1 MDILIKKII
10 SGGQTGAD
18 RGGLDAAKELGIPT
32 GGHVPKYFKTE
43 AGSDE
48 SLRDYGLIETE
59 SENYEERTILNVTN
73 SDGTVIFC
81 NIDENGLIIG
91 EGTMFTFYT
100 AEGMF
105 RPVIVNPDEKNFHA
119 WLKENNIHTLNVA
132 GNRESISPGIYS
144 NTRNFLVKSL
154 SKTMKSRGKKLY
166 EVFLFSKE
174 VERIKNDNYSGSAA
188 LLDSLISA
196 LETFLENS
204 DNLSPEDIAREIE
217 INISGPVNKHSQL
230 VVLRNFFDE
239 LESAVKKYSGD
250 AAFREKLKD
259 YLAVYTRKWNKV
271 NDKIAANAMKAIEF
285 RNKTVL
291 LHSNSST
298 IHKVFEKLA
307 AKNIFVN
314 VIQCESRPVY
324 EGRRQAKKLAALGFP
339 VTLIVDSSVMSFKDK
354 IDFALLGTDGISGNY
369 FLNKIGSY
377 FIALG
382 MKEIKKPLYLLT
394 DTRKIKGRGAVKK
407 KSNKSDNGFILPPE
421 QQHSHA
427 EIWSEKN
434 ENIKIENLY
443 FEKVPLKLVTKTITE
458 K

>member
-18 RGGLDAAKELGIPT
+18 RGGLDAAKELGVPT

-43 AGSDE
+43 TGPDE

-119 WLKENNIHTLNVA
+119 WLKDNNIHTLNVA
-132 GNRESISPGIYS
+132 GNRESISPGIHA
-144 NTRNFLVKSL
+144 NTRNFLVKAL

-174 VERIKNDNYSGSAA
+174 IERIKNDNYSGSAA

-196 LETFLENS
+196 LINFLENS

-239 LESAVKKYSGD
+239 LESVMTRYSGS
-250 AAFREKLKD
+250 AAFREKLKN
-259 YLAVYTRKWNKV
+259 YLSTYVRKWKKV
-271 NDKIAANAMKAIEF
+271 NDSIASNAMKAIDF
-285 RNKTVL
+285 KNKTVL

-298 IHKVFEKLA
+298 IHKLFEKLA

-339 VTLIVDSSVMSFKDK
+339 VTIIADSSVMNYKDK
-354 IDFALLGTDGISGNY
+354 IDFALLGTDGISGKY

-382 MKEIKKPLYLLT
+382 MKEMRKPLYLLT
-394 DTRKIKGRGAVKK
+394 DTRKMIGSGVIK
-407 KSNKSDNGFILPPE
+407 KSGKTTGSPKLPQE

-443 FEKVPLKLVTKTITE
+443 FEKVPVKMVSKLITE

>member
-1 MDILIKKII
+1 
-10 SGGQTGAD
+10 
-18 RGGLDAAKELGIPT
+18 
-32 GGHVPKYFKTE
+32 
-43 AGSDE
+43 
-48 SLRDYGLIETE
+48 
-59 SENYEERTILNVTN
+59 
-73 SDGTVIFC
+73 
-81 NIDENGLIIG
+81 
-91 EGTMFTFYT
+91 
-100 AEGMF
+100 
-105 RPVIVNPDEKNFHA
+105 
-119 WLKENNIHTLNVA
+119 
-132 GNRESISPGIYS
+132 
-144 NTRNFLVKSL
+144 
-154 SKTMKSRGKKLY
+154 MKSRGKKLY

-230 VVLRNFFDE
+230 VVLHNFFDE
-239 LESAVKKYSGD
+239 LETAVKKYSGG

-339 VTLIVDSSVMSFKDK
+339 VTLIVDSYVMNCKDK

-394 DTRKIKGRGAVKK
+394 DTRKITGSGAVKK
-407 KSNKSDNGFILPPE
+407 NSNKSDNGFILPPE